1 MSKGSFVTW
10 MIILFL
16 VVRCSYR
23 HTDDGYKINPDGTIV
38 TSVPHRAKGQTD
50 VLGLA
55 VPAMDT
61 VRVGF
66 VGLGMRGSDA
76 VVRYTYVPGVKI
88 TAICDVEPDRVKASQ
103 NDLAERGFP
112 AAAEYAGDLEAYK
125 KLCED
130 PNVDLVYFLL

>member
-1 MSKGSFVTW
+1 MRKYSVFLLT
-10 MIILFL
+10 ILAVIL
-16 VVRCSYR
+16 TGC
-23 HTDDGYKINPDGTIV
+23 TANKTKDGYKLNDEGAIV
-38 TSVPHRAKGQTD
+38 TPTPEREKGQTD
-50 VLGLA
+50 VLGLT

-103 NDLAERGFP
+103 EDLAKRGFP
-112 AAAEYAGDLEAYK
+112 AAAGYSGSTEAFK
-125 KLCED
+125 QLCENPD
-130 PNVDLVYFLL
+130 VDLV